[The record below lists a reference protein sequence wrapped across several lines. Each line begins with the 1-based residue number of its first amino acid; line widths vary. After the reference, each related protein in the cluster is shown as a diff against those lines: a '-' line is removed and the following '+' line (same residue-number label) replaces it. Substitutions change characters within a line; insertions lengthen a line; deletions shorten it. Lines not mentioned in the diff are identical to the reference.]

1 MKNLTF
7 LILILI
13 SISFL
18 SCSSTKLNGLY
29 VTNYSFGVTDLN
41 SEPNIELL
49 IDLIN
54 SNYFESSVVYLE
66 FKKNNDG
73 IRYFKFVD
81 SKYSV
86 PFRYH
91 YVDKTT
97 VKMKYYTKNMF
108 DIDNFTDDLL
118 YYNLGES
125 VLYYDKDEK
134 SWYYTMPID
143 NNLFVIYTLKKIKKL

>member
-1 MKNLTF
+1 MKKLVF
-7 LILILI
+7 LFLV
-13 SISFL
+13 SISLL

-54 SNYFESSVVYLE
+54 SNYFEASVVYLE

-81 SKYSV
+81 SKYSI

-91 YVDKTT
+91 YTDKYL
-97 VKMKYYTKNMF
+97 VKIKYYTNAMF
-108 DIDNFTDDLL
+108 NVNNLTDDFL
-118 YYNLGES
+118 YYNTIGETT
-125 VLYYDKDEK
+125 LKFDKKDR
-134 SWYYTMPID
+134 SWYYTVPLD
-143 NNLFVIYTLKKIKKL
+143 GNLFVIYTLKKIKKQ